1 MRIGVLDVKRHKP
14 VFPGTGE
21 IIGKKVQLLYS
32 AIRSP

>member
-1 MRIGVLDVKRHKP
+1 MRIDVLDAKRHKP

-21 IIGKKVQLLYS
+21 IIVNKVQLLYS